1 MFDAAA
7 TVVDAARHA
16 ALLPRALLR
25 RPGVPADRSRAVT
38 LFDLVER
45 LDLFV
50 SAVFARRFRILP
62 AAPHPPARN
71 ALARFR
77 ASCRAPLRS
86 RDPVPATDGTTIW
99 LPPALPCA
107 DRGRAGAIYRA
118 MALAQASR
126 AQRGAACT
134 AEGLADVLER
144 SCFLLV
150 EAWSV
155 QECLVAMLPGMR
167 PAMAMLAEDAL
178 GRRPPLQR
186 FPASGRPLEEFARS
200 LMQRSAS
207 DCPVCSTPAESR
219 AVAQRLA
226 AKLRSAFRSTDR
238 PPDGLL
244 YVDLWTGELLSRPPA
259 PGAPAGDA
267 PQTAGAASLA
277 HVVPA
282 LPTRVREARE
292 NESWDAVGGWIAR
305 SRYRL
310 EKLEDPMG
318 FQRPADRRNGAV
330 GAQSPDAMARLAESR
345 RVAAG
350 GAPNEVSLPDAS
362 PGRCARCE
370 RGQAF
375 ATGDELAYPEWDWK
389 RGDYRR
395 PGAIVRIVE
404 PLLGSANWVEQ
415 AVKAHR
421 SRLEAVGRQFEPLR
435 AQRARLPRRLDGDE
449 IDLEAYIESHCDFRA
464 GLPRS
469 QAVYAVQR
477 PARRELALMLLVDV
491 SSSTDA
497 WLTQDRRIIDVERE
511 ALLLLCLAMRR
522 LGHRCCIQ
530 AFSGKGPSCVTVRT
544 VKRFDEDYGSIVGRR
559 IAALQPERYTR
570 AGAAMRHACA
580 QLMREA
586 APHRLLLM
594 LSDGKPNDIDDY
606 DGRYGIED
614 LRQSV
619 FEARLQGISPFCL
632 TVDHQAGG
640 YVPAVFGVNHCVL
653 PRPESLATA
662 LLEWVRRLARD

>member
-7 TVVDAARHA
+7 VVDAARHA
-16 ALLPRALLR
+16 AVLPRKLLR
-25 RPGVPADRSRAVT
+25 RPGMPTDRARAVA

-50 SAVFARRFRILP
+50 SAVFARRFSILP
-62 AAPHPPARN
+62 APHLPAGN
-71 ALARFR
+71 ALARFWT
-77 ASCRAPLRS
+77 SCRAPLRP
-86 RDPVPATDGTTIW
+86 RDPVPATDGATIW
-99 LPPALPCA
+99 LPPMLHCA
-107 DRGRAGAIYRA
+107 DRERAGALYRA
-118 MALAQASR
+118 MALVQASR
-126 AQRGAACT
+126 AQRGAARV
-134 AEGLADVLER
+134 AEGIDDALER

-155 QECLVAMLPGMR
+155 QEGLVALLPGMR
-167 PAMAMLAEDAL
+167 RALTMLAEEAL

-186 FPASGRPLEEFARS
+186 FSASDRPLEELARS
-200 LMQRSAS
+200 LMRRCAS
-207 DCPVCSTPAESR
+207 DCPVCSSPAESS
-219 AVAQRLA
+219 AVARGLA
-226 AKLRSAFRSTDR
+226 AKLRAAVRSTDR

-244 YVDLWTGELLSRPPA
+244 YVDLWTGALLSRPPA
-259 PGAPAGDA
+259 PGVPAGDA
-267 PQTAGAASLA
+267 PQTAGAATLA
-277 HVVPA
+277 RIVPA

-345 RVAAG
+345 RVAAAG
-350 GAPNEVSLPDAS
+350 VPNEVPLPDATS
-362 PGRCARCE
+362 LRCARCE
-370 RGQAF
+370 RVQAL

-389 RGDYRR
+389 RGSYRR
-395 PGAIVRIVE
+395 PGAIVRIAE
-404 PLLGSANWVEQ
+404 PLLGPASWVEQ
-415 AVKAHR
+415 TVKAHR
-421 SRLEAVGRQFEPLR
+421 GSLDAVGRQFEPLR

-449 IDLEAYIESHCDFRA
+449 IDLDAYIESHCDFRA

-544 VKRFDEDYGSIVGRR
+544 VKRFDEDYGSVVGRR

-570 AGAAMRHACA
+570 AGAAMRHGCA
-580 QLMREA
+580 LLMREA

-619 FEARLQGISPFCL
+619 FEARLQGIAVFCL

-653 PRPESLATA
+653 PRPEALATA
-662 LLEWVRRLARD
+662 LLEWVRRLVRD